1 MDLSTLQCNKQTG
14 NNPIYLHNPIKKTG
28 ALFTVMGKYGNNRG
42 IINLADN
49 DLGTKFKHLNCSLC
63 NQDH

>member
-1 MDLSTLQCNKQTG
+1 MDLSTMQCYKQAG
-14 NNPIYLHNPIKKTG
+14 NNLIYLDNSIKKTG
-28 ALFTVMGKYGNNRG
+28 ALFRVLRKYGNSRST
-42 IINLADN
+42 INLADN